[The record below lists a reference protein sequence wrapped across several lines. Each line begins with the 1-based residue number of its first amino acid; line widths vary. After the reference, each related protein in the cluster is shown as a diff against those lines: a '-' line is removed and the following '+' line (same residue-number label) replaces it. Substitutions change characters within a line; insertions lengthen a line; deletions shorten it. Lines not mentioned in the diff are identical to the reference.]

1 MELVTIITPSY
12 NSKEYFKETFES
24 VINQTYKEY
33 EWIIIDDCSSDGS
46 FLYISD
52 LIKNH
57 HNIRLFQTDKN
68 SGSAVARNIGLKNA
82 RGKYIT
88 FLDSDDLLDS
98 KYLEEQV
105 KFIKD
110 NGPIITAGY
119 RRMASETTTSFI
131 PRKEISYKELL
142 TGNDCSCLTTMY
154 DKEVVGD
161 IYFLERLLRHEDFIF
176 WLDILSKGYK
186 VKGNQQVLATYRIL
200 KNSKNSN
207 KSKLLKPMYDVYH
220 KELKFNFIK
229 SYWYLFKYVL
239 YSRKK
244 YSNVK

>member
-1 MELVTIITPSY
+1 MSLVSIITPVY
-12 NSKEYFKETFES
+12 NAEKWFKETFES
-24 VINQTYKEY
+24 VLNQFFKDF
-33 EWIIIDDCSSDGS
+33 EWIIVDDCSTDNSYE
-46 FLYISD
+46 LISK
-52 LIKNH
+52 LIKGHSN
-57 HNIRLFQTDKN
+57 LKLLQCEKN

-82 RGKYIT
+82 SGKYIT
-88 FLDSDDLLDS
+88 FLDSDDLFDPN
-98 KYLEEQV
+98 YLEEQV

-154 DKEVVGD
+154 DKEVLGD

-220 KELKFNFIK
+220 KELKFNFVK
-229 SYWYLFKYVL
+229 SYWYLFKYIL

>member
-1 MELVTIITPSY
+1 MKLVTIITPSY

-57 HNIRLFQTDKN
+57 HNIRLFQTPKN
-68 SGSAVARNIGLKNA
+68 SGSAVARNIGLMNA
-82 RGKYIT
+82 SGKYIT
-88 FLDSDDLLDS
+88 FLDSDDLLDPN
-98 KYLEEQV
+98 YLEVQV

-119 RRMASETTTSFI
+119 RRMAETTNTNFI
-131 PRKEISYKELL
+131 PRESISYKQLL

-154 DKEVVGD
+154 DKEVVGEL
-161 IYFLERLLRHEDFIF
+161 YFPEDLLRHEDFIF
-176 WLDILSKGYK
+176 WLNILNKGYI
-186 VKGNQQVLATYRIL
+186 VKGNDKILATYRIISG
-200 KNSKNSN
+200 SKNSN
-207 KSKLLKPMYDVYH
+207 KAKLLKPLFNVYH
-220 KELKFNFIK
+220 KALKFNLIK
-229 SYWYLFKYVL
+229 SCWYLLKYVL

-244 YSNVK
+244 YRNVK